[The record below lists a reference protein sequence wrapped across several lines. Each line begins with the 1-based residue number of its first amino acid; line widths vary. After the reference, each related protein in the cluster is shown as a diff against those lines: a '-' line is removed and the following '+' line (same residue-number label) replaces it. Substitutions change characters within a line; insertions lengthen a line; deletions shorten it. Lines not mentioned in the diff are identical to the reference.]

1 MHSINPFLYART
13 IIGFHEAESI
23 GIKVI
28 ITKKTSTIN
37 FTRKLYLLNKLSYNL
52 KDIQPIEAPTQFAR
66 KSTQSPVLSL
76 RKKPW

>member
-1 MHSINPFLYART
+1 MT
-13 IIGFHEAESI
+13 ILNLI
-23 GIKVI
+23 
-28 ITKKTSTIN
+28 
-37 FTRKLYLLNKLSYNL
+37 RKLYLLNKLSYNL